1 MATLLLK
8 LSGPLQSWGSDSRF
22 TERKTRPEP
31 TKSGVL
37 GLLASALG
45 RRRTED
51 ISDLAA
57 LRYGVRVDQAGKLER
72 DYQTAHTKK
81 YNPKTGLWE
90 FKETMPL
97 SNRYYL
103 ADAIFVAALE
113 GGAALLRQCAE
124 ALDVPSFPL
133 YLGRRSC
140 PPGERIFL
148 SYSDD
153 CTLMEALS
161 SEPWFARN
169 REARRITKQLVQLQV
184 LRDPIEI
191 DTGNELRETLR
202 DVPISFSQER
212 RDYSSRTVVHD
223 FVAVPNPYALPE
235 HDPMAAIEGVQK

>member
-57 LRYGVRVDQAGKLER
+57 LRYGVRIDQTGKLER
-72 DYQTAHTKK
+72 DYQTAHTRK
-81 YNPKTGLWE
+81 YNQKTGLWE

-113 GGAALLRQCAE
+113 GDAALLQQCAE
-124 ALDVPSFPL
+124 ALDAPSFPL

-140 PPGERIFL
+140 PPGERVFQG
-148 SYSDD
+148 YSGNLA
-153 CTLMEALS
+153 LMEALS
-161 SEPWFARN
+161 NEPWQARS
-169 REARRITKQLVQLQV
+169 REARRTTEQLVQLQV
-184 LRDPIEI
+184 LRDPIES
-191 DTGNELRETLR
+191 DVGNELHETLR
-202 DVPISFSQER
+202 DVPISYSQER
-212 RDYSSRTVVHD
+212 RDYSSRTVIHD
-223 FVAVPNPYALPE
+223 SVMVLNPYAQPE